1 MPKIDLKKFNPEIKL
16 PKLSLP
22 KISLR
27 KKSDPEIK
35 DSQQNKTDK
44 PAKKSRSLSPKS
56 SKKKIAPIGVAIY
69 ADALYCTFPNESEH
83 KRIPLEAGCVHNGA
97 IRDFELLS
105 KALKSL
111 LEFVPPKTP
120 VVIGLPPNDVM
131 MRPIAFP
138 EMSDSD
144 LKSTIDLNFEEYFPF
159 TRDEAVLDFARID
172 LPSNNPNI
180 LQQIHVLIATA
191 RRSCIEQVLKI
202 TQEVG
207 MKLEAIEPLNT
218 ALLRVMPEAQENLC
232 MIVDVNEF
240 FTSMTV
246 SWNGE
251 GIFFRT
257 SNRSKDLEATVTDI
271 LNTAQ
276 FSENQYRGFF
286 IQKIIVTG
294 NEEFANRIIPY
305 LENRAEVVSLPSD
318 YASSDGLAIRDSK
331 GIYIDLRSRDYLAL
345 QKRKNSFNINRV
357 AILALI
363 TTLVFALIVSVV
375 LSILKAN
382 KLNVALDS
390 ERDFISNLQ
399 NQVRDLERENDYL
412 HSQQRGILQIL
423 NFKREDLPVLEVM
436 NALEA
441 NTGVGIEFRSINF
454 GKDRSGCVATLEATA
469 EDEELII
476 AMTEGLTHSGI
487 FRNIT
492 MPSSQKLES
501 DKINFT
507 LILNIEDLMR

>member
-1 MPKIDLKKFNPEIKL
+1 MPKFDLKKFNPEIKL
-16 PKLSLP
+16 PKF
-22 KISLR
+22 SLR
-27 KKSDPEIK
+27 KKSDPK
-35 DSQQNKTDK
+35 PQDSQQPKPDK
-44 PAKKSRSLSPKS
+44 AAKKSRSLSPKS
-56 SKKKIAPIGVAIY
+56 SKKIAPVGVAIY
-69 ADALYCTFPNESEH
+69 ADALYCTLPNESEH
-83 KRIPLEAGCVHNGA
+83 KRIPLEAGCIQNGS
-97 IRDFELLS
+97 IRDFELLG
-105 KALKSL
+105 KAFKEL
-111 LEFVPPKTP
+111 LEITRPKTP
-120 VVIGLPPNDVM
+120 VVIGLPPSDVM
-131 MRPIAFP
+131 MRPVAFP
-138 EMSDSD
+138 EMSDAD

-159 TRDEAVLDFARID
+159 ARDEAVLDFARINI
-172 LPSNNPNI
+172 PSNNPNI
-180 LQQIHVLIATA
+180 SQQIHVLIATA
-191 RRSCIEQVLKI
+191 RRSSIEQLLKI
-202 TQEVG
+202 TQDASL
-207 MKLEAIEPLNT
+207 KLEAIEPSNI
-218 ALLRVMPEAQENLC
+218 ALLRMMPEVQENLC
-232 MIVDVNEF
+232 MVVDVNEF

-257 SNRSKDLEATVTDI
+257 SNRANDLEATITDI

-286 IQKIIVTG
+286 IQKIIITG
-294 NEEFANRIIPY
+294 NEEISSRIIQN
-305 LENRAEVVSLPSD
+305 LETRAELVNFPSD
-318 YASSDGLAIRDSK
+318 YVSSDGLAIRNSK
-331 GIYIDLRSRDYLAL
+331 GVYIDLRPRDYLAL

-357 AILALI
+357 AAIALI
-363 TTLVFALIVSVV
+363 TVLGFALIVSVV

-390 ERDFISNLQ
+390 ERDFISSLQ
-399 NQVRDLERENDYL
+399 NQIRELERENDYL
-412 HSQQRGILQIL
+412 HSQQRNIVQIL

-492 MPSSQKLES
+492 MPNSQKLES